1 MIDNPCKARMKR
13 VIIQAR
19 SVLFKLFE
27 SDYVWS
33 FHLTNSMILN
43 TD

>member
-1 MIDNPCKARMKR
+1 MKR
-13 VIIQAR
+13 VIIQAM

-27 SDYVWS
+27 SDYVLK
-33 FHLTNSMILN
+33 FHLTNSMIFN